1 MTATIGMLRSSARRE
16 VLGTFQVETRINL
29 GEELP
34 TEYSER
40 WLKRE
45 NYIRA
50 LVYCDKVGGR
60 LWDVAP
66 WKGHICL
73 VFPFCTIRFNAI
85 HG

>member
-1 MTATIGMLRSSARRE
+1 MTATIGILRSSARRE
-16 VLGTFQVETRINL
+16 VLGTFQVETRMNL

-34 TEYSER
+34 TEQSER
-40 WLKRE
+40 WFEHEKC
-45 NYIRA
+45 IRA

-60 LWDVAP
+60 LWDVTP
-66 WKGHICL
+66 WKGHIYL